1 MNVIKVQLLPFIRYA
16 RINYQAEEKMLA
28 FSIVMLCLRK
38 LTDFIGRKSIMTKDK
53 HFTEAEIIKF
63 SGYSRQTLLNMRKGR
78 TSGKYAYPPRLESPE
93 HFIIFGRTIM
103 YTEKGKAE
111 ILKADKKSIKP

>member
-1 MNVIKVQLLPFIRYA
+1 
-16 RINYQAEEKMLA
+16 
-28 FSIVMLCLRK
+28 
-38 LTDFIGRKSIMTKDK
+38 MTKDK

-78 TSGKYAYPPRLESPE
+78 TLGTYAYPPRLESPE

-111 ILKADKKSIKP
+111 ILKVEKKASNLNKKTTEKNVTEHRKPS

>member
-1 MNVIKVQLLPFIRYA
+1 
-16 RINYQAEEKMLA
+16 
-28 FSIVMLCLRK
+28 
-38 LTDFIGRKSIMTKDK
+38 MTKDK
-53 HFTEAEIIKF
+53 YFTEAEIIKF

-78 TSGKYAYPPRLESPE
+78 TSGKYAYPPRLESPD

-111 ILKADKKSIKP
+111 ILKAENKASNLNQKATEKNVTEYRKS